1 MSTLAAPVA
10 GSLVPL
16 ASVAMELMT
25 QVERAGIVGYGIAR
39 GGPKKQL
46 STGWHELAVPPQ
58 SASVV
63 QLASGLGPVQVPPVP
78 QPVALKHVAP
88 GVGPPL
94 QVPALMQWLDVVL
107 DPFVQSRLVLVPL
120 LATSVLPGPMLR

>member
-16 ASVAMELMT
+16 ASVAMTLRT
-25 QVERAGIVGYGIAR
+25 QVERAGTVGYGIAR

-78 QPVALKHVAP
+78 QPGRRCRSP
-88 GVGPPL
+88 
-94 QVPALMQWLDVVL
+94 
-107 DPFVQSRLVLVPL
+107 R
-120 LATSVLPGPMLR
+120 

>member
-16 ASVAMELMT
+16 ASVAMTLRT
-25 QVERAGIVGYGIAR
+25 QVERAGTVGYGIAR

-78 QPVALKHVAP
+78 QPVALKQVAP
-88 GVGPPL
+88 RCSWWRRRWSWSWWRWSTG
-94 QVPALMQWLDVVL
+94 
-107 DPFVQSRLVLVPL
+107 STLVD
-120 LATSVLPGPMLR
+120 T